1 MLSLY
6 KTLGIK
12 SRKSDFTYS
21 FASMNHSALGQ
32 SAVRRSGA
40 PSPSLIYNG
49 HSGSRGFGI
58 PSTLAALSPKP
69 STLRSPYKTLAYIR
83 DDLGPAV
90 WSLRDHLGL
99 LLSLALSYF
108 HLLFLALWH
117 HLLGHTRNP
126 THPLAQRQ
134 LSEWCASKRLN
145 PLFVENIVVPL
156 FSAVM
161 TSQADSVREAPVAEV
176 LEYVACTFLRSHYT
190 VSAGVHE
197 VQKALCKP
205 LDKANVHTGAQVVE
219 ISDSSTEEGTISLLV
234 RGADG
239 HLDLFDGFHHC
250 IFATQANQSADF
262 ISKYLDRSA
271 STAESS
277 HDTSNSKHS
286 DLDTQKL
293 RQLVKGLENFR
304 YEHSSV
310 INHTDKTM
318 MPPSKKDWRDLNLV
332 SPVAEIIGLSQR
344 KVKLRELKDSQEND
358 DEDDSIALAERPRT
372 RTLSSG
378 QTQTMATHV
387 IAEDFPSS
395 NGPQM
400 LMQTTNALP
409 GMTPRPETVLSI
421 SNFHRAILT
430 MKGKEAQ
437 RGLFEWIKSPQAMQ
451 RQPRLRVADAL
462 PKRSLVRR
470 SFRRFDPLGTRWK
483 LQLGELQGG
492 KQRQMSSE
500 EIQAQAGELG
510 PQIWVCGS
518 WSPGIPLLE
527 GCVRSAR
534 LVCEEILRQEGF

>member
-6 KTLGIK
+6 KTLGIT

-21 FASMNHSALGQ
+21 FATMDQSALGQ
-32 SAVRRSGA
+32 SAVRRHGA
-40 PSPSLIYNG
+40 PSPNLIYNG
-49 HSGSRGFGI
+49 RSGSRGFGI

-69 STLRSPYKTLAYIR
+69 STLRSPSKTLTYIR
-83 DDLGPAV
+83 DDLGPAI
-90 WSLRDHLGL
+90 WSLRDHLAL

-108 HLLFLALWH
+108 HLLFLALYH

-126 THPLAQRQ
+126 THPLARRT
-134 LSEWCASKRLN
+134 LSDWCTSHHLN
-145 PLFVENIVVPL
+145 PIFIENIVVPL

-219 ISDSSTEEGTISLLV
+219 ISDSSVEQGTVSLLV

-239 HLDLFDGFHHC
+239 HLELFDGFHHC
-250 IFATQANQSADF
+250 VFATQANQSADF
-262 ISKYLDRSA
+262 ISKYLDRSSA
-271 STAESS
+271 TISESS
-277 HDTSNSKHS
+277 NRS
-286 DLDTQKL
+286 DLHTQRL
-293 RQLVKGLENFR
+293 RQLVKQLGNFR

-318 MPPSKKDWRDLNLV
+318 MPPSKKDWRDFNLV
-332 SPVAEIIGLSQR
+332 SPASDATGLNDR
-344 KVKLRELKDSQEND
+344 KTELTES
-358 DEDDSIALAERPRT
+358 EDDSIALAGRT

-378 QTQTMATHV
+378 QTQTMATHI
-387 IAEDFPSS
+387 IAQDFPSS

-437 RGLFEWIKSPQAMQ
+437 KGLFEWIRSPEARQ
-451 RQPRLRVADAL
+451 RQPRLKVADSL
-462 PKRSLVRR
+462 PKRSLLRR
-470 SFRRFDPLGTRWK
+470 SFRRFDPLGTRWR

-492 KQRQMSSE
+492 KQRELSSE
-500 EIQAQAGELG
+500 EIQAQATQFG

-534 LVCEEILRQEGF
+534 LVCEEILRQEGY